1 MKKVLALVLTLA
13 MLMSLAFVSTAS
25 AAEITD
31 LRTYELTSREM
42 ETWNIHSS
50 QLANDLNVLCN
61 LIDGLLTN
69 DAHGALVGNAAKDWY
84 TEDGGKTWT
93 FVLNDGMKWVDKDG
107 NEKADV
113 VAEDWIT
120 GLEWVLNFS
129 KNGASNTSMP
139 MEMIV
144 GAAEYYDYT
153 KYMAETYQRILD
165 AGLTVPDELRKFIDP
180 ACFDTTLFKEMVGIA
195 APDDKTI
202 VYTCTD
208 ELSYF
213 PSVATY
219 NCLYPLSAKLIE
231 EVGVEGYKAITWE
244 NMWYSGAYTV
254 TSYVHQNEK
263 ILTANPNY
271 WNAANIKRFNTVTI
285 KMVESQ
291 DVAYNLFQT
300 GELDHVTLTQSTL
313 STIYGSE
320 SHEFHNNLAEARPTK
335 YSYQIHLVYDKN
347 NEDGTKDTNWNTA
360 VANEA
365 FRLSWYYGLDL
376 TPYLARTNAINPL
389 ACQNFVYTGN
399 AVAVNAEGVDYT
411 QMVRD
416 ELGLQYSNETYA
428 RVDAEKAAA
437 YKAQAMEELSA
448 KGVTFPVEIDYYI
461 QGNNQ
466 TAKDSADTLAQIF
479 SDCLGDDYVK
489 LNILTYVSSQTNE
502 VRLPQLA
509 SIYINGWGADFADPI
524 NFLGQETYGED
535 NAYYSM
541 NYSMIN
547 NATDEDLIATYTEF
561 TQMVNDAKAITD
573 DQTARYTAFAK
584 AEAYFL
590 NHALAIPCNYEVA
603 WELTCINP
611 YSKVYSA
618 YGIQAYRY
626 VNWETNDAIYTTDE
640 VAALLEAYNSAE

>member
-1 MKKVLALVLTLA
+1 M
-13 MLMSLAFVSTAS
+13 
-25 AAEITD
+25 
-31 LRTYELTSREM
+31 
-42 ETWNIHSS
+42 
-50 QLANDLNVLCN
+50 
-61 LIDGLLTN
+61 
-69 DAHGALVGNAAKDWY
+69 
-84 TEDGGKTWT
+84 
-93 FVLNDGMKWVDKDG
+93 
-107 NEKADV
+107 
-113 VAEDWIT
+113 
-120 GLEWVLNFS
+120 
-129 KNGASNTSMP
+129 
-139 MEMIV
+139 
-144 GAAEYYDYT
+144 
-153 KYMAETYQRILD
+153 
-165 AGLTVPDELRKFIDP
+165 
-180 ACFDTTLFKEMVGIA
+180 
-195 APDDKTI
+195 
-202 VYTCTD
+202 
-208 ELSYF
+208 
-213 PSVATY
+213 
-219 NCLYPLSAKLIE
+219 
-231 EVGVEGYKAITWE
+231 
-244 NMWYSGAYTV
+244 
-254 TSYVHQNEK
+254 
-263 ILTANPNY
+263 
-271 WNAANIKRFNTVTI
+271 
-285 KMVESQ
+285 
-291 DVAYNLFQT
+291 
-300 GELDHVTLTQSTL
+300 
-313 STIYGSE
+313 
-320 SHEFHNNLAEARPTK
+320 
-335 YSYQIHLVYDKN
+335 
-347 NEDGTKDTNWNTA
+347 
-360 VANEA
+360 
-365 FRLSWYYGLDL
+365 
-376 TPYLARTNAINPL
+376 
-389 ACQNFVYTGN
+389 
-399 AVAVNAEGVDYT
+399 NAEGVDYT

-489 LNILTYVSSQTNE
+489 LNILTYVSSLANE
-502 VRLPQLA
+502 VRIPQLA
-509 SIYINGWGADFADPI
+509 SIFINGWGADFADPV

-535 NAYYSM
+535 NAYYSV